1 MISARRAGQ
10 ARFYANHIHAWI
22 EPKGMLRSN
31 MLLV

>member
-1 MISARRAGQ
+1 MSTAGGQ
-10 ARFYANHIHAWI
+10 ARFRANHIHAWI